1 MSNKLGDFFQTF
13 VAFSEYLNFK
23 HTYLSSQSW
32 HTVQPHNLFEC
43 SEKYTRYTK
52 GKTNKKAGRWSSSGW
67 PLKAWRFFH
76 SVALCFDNIQTG
88 KYWVTITFIGQ
99 KWNGSVFLYY
109 TVPVK
114 LGDLPTKILFCLIW
128 FVHLLLLNGRN
139 FEISCYCFIEIW
151 SEVMI
156 FW

>member
-1 MSNKLGDFFQTF
+1 MRSQNIWTLI
-13 VAFSEYLNFK
+13 
-23 HTYLSSQSW
+23 TYLSS

-88 KYWVTITFIGQ
+88 KYWVTIIFIGQ
-99 KWNGSVFLYY
+99 KWNGSVFLNY
-109 TVPVK
+109 
-114 LGDLPTKILFCLIW
+114 
-128 FVHLLLLNGRN
+128 
-139 FEISCYCFIEIW
+139 IW
-151 SEVMI
+151 SYAFLIINFKITFLLRTTWTNRYRSALLRGDFFVVSACKNCSKC
-156 FW
+156 